1 MDDIKDKEIVSI
13 LYRDFPQVYLQIV
26 EYIERLK

>member
-1 MDDIKDKEIVSI
+1 MDDIKDKEIVNI
-13 LYRDFPQVYLQIV
+13 LYRDFPQVYLEII